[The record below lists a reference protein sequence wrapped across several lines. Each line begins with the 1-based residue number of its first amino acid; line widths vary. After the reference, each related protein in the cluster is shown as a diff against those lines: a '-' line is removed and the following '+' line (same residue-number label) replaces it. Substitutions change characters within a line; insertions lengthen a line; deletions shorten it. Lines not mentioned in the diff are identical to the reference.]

1 MATETETDDWL
12 PTRRSLLTRL
22 RQADD
27 HVGWQEFFDM
37 YWRLL
42 YGVARKAGL
51 NDAEAQDA
59 VQDCV
64 ITVNQ
69 QMPKFR
75 YEPERCSFKGWLLMI
90 LRQRVG
96 RQFKKR
102 MHPGTLGAD
111 EPAGSVAG
119 DEATDGHPLARRPN
133 PGVDPLEVIWEAEW
147 QQHMLALA
155 TERVKRLV
163 SDAQFQIFD
172 LYVLRGWP
180 AREVARTLGVS
191 IAQVYLAKLRVGRR
205 FKREV
210 EALKARDAAGEP
222 FRSVRE

>member
-1 MATETETDDWL
+1 MTMPTDRETDDWL

-22 RQADD
+22 RREDD
-27 HVGWQEFFDM
+27 HAGWQEFFDS

-64 ITVNQ
+64 ITVSR

-96 RQFKKR
+96 RQFKR
-102 MHPGTLGAD
+102 RIQPGANGAEGALCSAAD
-111 EPAGSVAG
+111 DG
-119 DEATDGHPLARRPN
+119 ATDSDPLALRHDPSA
-133 PGVDPLEVIWEAEW
+133 DPLDEIWEAE
-147 QQHMLALA
+147 
-155 TERVKRLV
+155 
-163 SDAQFQIFD
+163 
-172 LYVLRGWP
+172 
-180 AREVARTLGVS
+180 
-191 IAQVYLAKLRVGRR
+191 
-205 FKREV
+205 
-210 EALKARDAAGEP
+210 
-222 FRSVRE
+222 